1 MTRKIFAG
9 VNVQSIF
16 ILKFQ
21 FILFEIFTSTTLQLD
36 KCIDRKQIERMSNKR
51 YGPSSSHGKYIE
63 VNEQSQPIMFVWS
76 EHQPTDPNGN
86 DNDVDGT
93 NSHSSWFDEGDIIVR
108 RTLFTFG
115 IPILFLIAV
124 LVIEFT
130 RNRY

>member
-1 MTRKIFAG
+1 
-9 VNVQSIF
+9 
-16 ILKFQ
+16 
-21 FILFEIFTSTTLQLD
+21 
-36 KCIDRKQIERMSNKR
+36 MSNKR
-51 YGPSSSHGKYIE
+51 NGPSSSHGKYIE
-63 VNEQSQPIMFVWS
+63 VTEQSQPIMFVWS

-130 RNRY
+130 RNRIV

>member
-1 MTRKIFAG
+1 
-9 VNVQSIF
+9 
-16 ILKFQ
+16 
-21 FILFEIFTSTTLQLD
+21 
-36 KCIDRKQIERMSNKR
+36 MSNKR

-76 EHQPTDPNGN
+76 EHQTTDPNDN

-93 NSHSSWFDEGDIIVR
+93 NSHSSWFDEGDIVVR

-130 RNRY
+130 RNRIV